1 MMKLDDLKTASPIV
15 LQGLSRR
22 FGERVVLDA
31 LDLHI
36 PQGQF
41 LAIVG
46 RSGCG
51 KSTLLRL
58 LAGLDQADGGL
69 LQQPAGQSVRVMFQ
83 EARLLPWKSVLDNVA
98 LGLPASRRG
107 EAEQALAE
115 VGLADR
121 AQEWPARLSGGQR
134 QRVALARALVHQPSL
149 LLLDEPLGALD
160 ALTRLEMQG
169 LIERLWQQH
178 GCTTVLVTHDV
189 SEAVTLADRV
199 VLLEE
204 GRVALDLPVELPRS
218 RDPADSR
225 FVALEQHIL
234 QRVLQ
239 GPSSMR
245 HLSMKHRS
253 RRCIS
258 RSCTGPC
265 NSITQKADHEH
276 SIHQCPQP
284 VQGRDQGNHRRAGIV
299 RSGRGNR
306 LRHCHL
312 GDHHPFGARIAAEG
326 GLAGGGLRQIHRSV
340 DRHAGLSDTCPPP
353 QAGSRWRAAEDER
366 MQFSVSN
373 ILQNDIQRNFYY
385 FWFVLAAARLAT
397 PDGLPPSLTRFL
409 PDQGRG

>member
-1 MMKLDDLKTASPIV
+1 MMKLDDLKTDQAIH
-15 LQGLSRR
+15 LHGLSRR
-22 FGERVVLDA
+22 FGERLVLDQ
-31 LDLHI
+31 LQLQI
-36 PQGQF
+36 PRGQF

-58 LAGLDQADGGL
+58 LGGLDQPDGGL

-83 EARLLPWKSVLDNVA
+83 EARLLPWKTVLDNVA

-115 VGLADR
+115 VGLAER
-121 AQEWPARLSGGQR
+121 AGEWPARLSGGQR

-169 LIERLWQQH
+169 LIEKLWQQH

-218 RDPADSR
+218 RTHADPR

-239 GPSSMR
+239 GPAF
-245 HLSMKHRS
+245 
-253 RRCIS
+253 
-258 RSCTGPC
+258 T
-265 NSITQKADHEH
+265 T
-276 SIHQCPQP
+276 
-284 VQGRDQGNHRRAGIV
+284 
-299 RSGRGNR
+299 
-306 LRHCHL
+306 
-312 GDHHPFGARIAAEG
+312 PFTAVAPAVP
-326 GLAGGGLRQIHRSV
+326 LH
-340 DRHAGLSDTCPPP
+340 
-353 QAGSRWRAAEDER
+353 
-366 MQFSVSN
+366 FSQLN
-373 ILQNDIQRNFYY
+373 WAL
-385 FWFVLAAARLAT
+385 
-397 PDGLPPSLTRFL
+397 
-409 PDQGRG
+409 